1 MGKAKVEYGY
11 SVERVE
17 FALLNQDGTVPSPA
31 DWEDMHPITG
41 KVRHHKGGLVGK
53 SGAFDIDGWD
63 EQARTVGVIYGRKE
77 ASFVL
82 ESTAS
87 DQKTVTV
94 DDFIKDFNKNLEEL
108 ATSEGICLKAKKSG
122 DNFAIEDCAVLPEEK
137 LPFYAP
143 IGFSGKLAEL
153 LGITGWVATNEAKSF
168 KDDFEKE
175 QGKSV
180 DATSGRGVRC
190 SIKDPDFIKG
200 VNITISLAGLENKLI
215 AMLTGNTYNEK
226 TDEYYMDNKGNAP
239 AFAVRYFCRQ
249 FEEGTH
255 TKTSNNKM
263 RVFIFPACQL
273 TPSGS
278 EAGEGTIAQI
288 ELSGS
293 GGENTASALPMKF
306 HKGIAMSD
314 YKRFV
319 EE

>member
-1 MGKAKVEYGY
+1 MGKATAEYSY

-17 FALLNQDGTVPSPA
+17 FALLNQDGTVPSPT
-31 DWEDMHPITG
+31 DWVDLHPITG
-41 KVRHHKGGLVGK
+41 KERAHKGSIVGK
-53 SGAFDIDGWD
+53 GGAFDVDGWD
-63 EQARTVGVIYGRKE
+63 EAALTVAVVYGRKE

-82 ESTAS
+82 ACTAS
-87 DQKTVTV
+87 DKKTVTV
-94 DDFIKDFNKNLEEL
+94 EDFIKDFNTKFEEL
-108 ATSEGICLKAKKSG
+108 ATSDGIHLKAKKVG
-122 DNFAIEDCAVLPEEK
+122 DNFAIEDCATAPEEK

-143 IGFSGKLAEL
+143 VGFQGKLAEL
-153 LGITGWVATNEAKSF
+153 LGITGWVATGEAKSF

-249 FEEGTH
+249 FEGGTH

-263 RVFIFPACQL
+263 RVFIFPSCQL

-278 EAGEGTIAQI
+278 EAGEGTIAQV